1 MYSTCTMPY
10 STVPYSTVPYSTVS
24 ILLRVLI
31 LPNDSVINKLPLP
44 YYSHVCI
51 SNVYCK
57 GNYDEGDHFYGQ
69 PR

>member
-1 MYSTCTMPY
+1 MY
-10 STVPYSTVPYSTVS
+10 STVPYSTVPYSTISYSTVS

-31 LPNDSVINKLPLP
+31 LPNDSVINKLSLP

-51 SNVYCK
+51 SNAYGK
-57 GNYDEGDHFYGQ
+57 GNYDEGVHFYGQ